1 MNELFTEKE
10 KNLLDFTIDT
20 REKLIQA
27 LTGAQNNEVPEKSAN
42 KILLN
47 SLLDGLDKAIHT
59 KAKLSIEDKQT
70 KQQEEVASLIGDL
83 LNKIKPR
90 EYTQSNGVNLNVQ
103 ELDVALDPNE
113 ILPGEG
119 TMGGDNITFDSFYHE
134 KE

>member
-27 LTGAQNNEVPEKSAN
+27 LTGSNNNEVPDKAAN

-70 KQQEEVASLIGDL
+70 KQQEEVTSLIGDL

-90 EYTQSNGVNLNVQ
+90 EYTQSNGVNHNVQ
-103 ELDVALDPNE
+103 ELSVALDPNE
-113 ILPGEG
+113 ILPGEDA
-119 TMGGDNITFDSFYHE
+119 MGGDNITFDSFYQE